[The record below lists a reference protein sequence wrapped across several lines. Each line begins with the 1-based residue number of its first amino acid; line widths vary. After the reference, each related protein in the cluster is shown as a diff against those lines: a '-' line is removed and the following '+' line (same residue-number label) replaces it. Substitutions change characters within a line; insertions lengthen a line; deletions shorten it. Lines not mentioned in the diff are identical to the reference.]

1 MFKIALIEDDHHLAQ
16 TIVEFLSL
24 KGYMVEHFD
33 DGDSFIDGLKISAFS
48 LIILDLMM
56 QKIDG
61 FDVLKY
67 LNNAKSK
74 IPIIVVSG
82 LSDVDNLEN
91 AFELGAVDYVKKPL
105 ILRELLVRIKR
116 FDMVSHNFYFFKELY
131 FNSSKKIL
139 YKDDKEIVLS
149 PKQKEILGLFVKYP
163 SDTISYDFLQIS
175 IWDSVQDIKINTIAT
190 YIRDINKVIFPAKIK
205 NIQKIGYKL
214 TLP

>member
-24 KGYMVEHFD
+24 KGYVVEHFD

-48 LIILDLMM
+48 LIILELMM

-116 FDMVSHNFYFFKELY
+116 FDMVSQNFYFFKELY

-139 YKDDKEIVLS
+139 YKEDKEIILS

-163 SDTISYDFLQIS
+163 NDTISYDFLQIS
-175 IWDSVQDIKINTIAT
+175 IWDSEQDIKINTIAT

-205 NIQKIGYKL
+205 NIQKVGYKL

>member
-24 KGYMVEHFD
+24 KGFTVEHFD
-33 DGDSFIDGLKISAFS
+33 DGDMFIDELKINAFS
-48 LIILDLMM
+48 LIILDLVMH
-56 QKIDG
+56 KIDG

-116 FDMVSHNFYFFKELY
+116 FNTVSDIFYFSQELY
-131 FNSSKKIL
+131 FHKLQKIL
-139 YKDDKEIVLS
+139 YKREKEIYLS

-163 SDTISYDFLQIS
+163 NEIISYDFLQIS
-175 IWDSVQDIKINTIAT
+175 VWNGQQDIKLNTLAT
-190 YIRDINKVIFPAKIK
+190 YIRDLNKIIFPTKIK
-205 NIQKIGYKL
+205 NIHKIGYKL
-214 TLP
+214 ILT

>member
-116 FDMVSHNFYFFKELY
+116 FDMVSQNFYFFKELY

-139 YKDDKEIVLS
+139 YKEDKEIILS

-163 SDTISYDFLQIS
+163 NDTISYDFLQIS
-175 IWDSVQDIKINTIAT
+175 IWDSEQDIKINTIAT